1 MKIFID
7 SANLDE
13 IKKSIALGV
22 IDGATTNPS
31 LIAKEKGM
39 DFKTLA
45 KDICKM
51 VPGPVSLEVV
61 SLEAKEMVKEGKE
74 LNKLAKNVV
83 IKVPMTVE
91 GIKATKQFTKL
102 GIKTNVTL
110 VFSANQAMLA
120 AKVGATYVSPFVG
133 RLDDMGQ
140 NGIELLEEIRVIF
153 DHFKYKTQI
162 LSASIRHTD
171 HIKQSA
177 LVGCDVATI
186 PFGVL
191 SKMYNHA
198 LTDKGL
204 KAFLKDWESVKKK

>member
-1 MKIFID
+1 
-7 SANLDE
+7 
-13 IKKSIALGV
+13 
-22 IDGATTNPS
+22 
-31 LIAKEKGM
+31 M